1 MPNYEIVRK
10 FCNLCKKEATF
21 PETYVAQ
28 AKGEDKLIRY
38 IEDCLS
44 KEEKCPKL
52 GCKYASGNKDPLTA

>member
-21 PETYVAQ
+21 PETYVSH
-28 AKGEDKLIRY
+28 AKGEAKLIRH

-44 KEEKCPKL
+44 KEKQCQEL
-52 GCKYASGNKDPLTA
+52 GCKYASGDKDPLA